1 MFQLQIYKAFRPLL
15 KAKITVV
22 PPQAGEGV
30 SSSRYRR
37 EELTGEAAIRRLMQ
51 SISRARVA
59 RTAFIGEGLLT
70 LLLLSTDGEK
80 FYAFSLNFIKS
91 TVY

>member
-15 KAKITVV
+15 KAKIAVV

-51 SISRARVA
+51 GISRARAA

-70 LLLLSTDGEK
+70 LLFLGNSR
-80 FYAFSLNFIKS
+80 
-91 TVY
+91 

>member
-1 MFQLQIYKAFRPLL
+1 MKSR
-15 KAKITVV
+15 ITVV
-22 PPQAGEGV
+22 PPQGGEGV

-51 SISRARVA
+51 GISRARAA

-70 LLLLSTDGEK
+70 LLLLSTDGK
-80 FYAFSLNFIKS
+80 NFYAFSLNFIKQ